1 MRRNM
6 DLIRWILIEVEAND
20 DPNEYATP
28 VVEGFSEVEVCHHIA
43 LMAQA
48 GLISAVDRSAI
59 GVYFWSAGQLTFHGH
74 ELLECARDE
83 ALWNEV
89 TRHVADAC
97 GGTIFE
103 VIRDTLL
110 ERQRARAAGSG

>member
-1 MRRNM
+1 MQRNL
-6 DLIRWILIEVEAND
+6 DLIRWILIEVEANN
-20 DPNEYATP
+20 DPNEYVTP
-28 VVEGFSEVEVCHHIA
+28 VVEGFPEVEVCHHIA

-59 GVYFWSAGQLTFHGH
+59 GVYFWAAGQLTFQGH
-74 ELLECARDE
+74 EFLECARDE
-83 ALWNEV
+83 ALWNAV
-89 TRHVADAC
+89 KSQAADAC

-110 ERQRARAAGSG
+110 ERQRARAASSG